1 MSLKEVQADLA
12 VIEECL
18 RMSVE
23 MTWYKPAML
32 NSLKDRLEKGR
43 TLTQGQ
49 KVTLRNALILIEK
62 NYYKD
67 K

>member
-1 MSLKEVQADLA
+1 
-12 VIEECL
+12 
-18 RMSVE
+18 MSVE